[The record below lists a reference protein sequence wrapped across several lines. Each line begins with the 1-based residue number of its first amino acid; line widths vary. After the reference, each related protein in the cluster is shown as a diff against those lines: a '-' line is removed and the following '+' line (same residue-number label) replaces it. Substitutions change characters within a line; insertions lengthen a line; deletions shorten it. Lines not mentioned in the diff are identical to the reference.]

1 MGHPN
6 KEFDLNE
13 KYSFS
18 PKLKQLSFILMIIG
32 LVGFAAGAFMSLNNT
47 TRIIAD
53 LLHNTIFFTLICLI
67 SVFFLAINYMA
78 NAGWSVLVKRIP
90 EAISQLVPIL
100 AGILLVVISYI
111 VFAKRS
117 DIFMWLDIP
126 AIKNTEAREL
136 LMEKTGFLNIPF
148 YMGRILMY
156 VIVWSLA
163 AITFRKYSLNEE
175 KMPAGSLKYWRK
187 STFFSGFFLVF
198 FAVTISTSSW
208 DWLMSIDTKWYSTMY
223 GWYVFVSALVSGISL
238 IMLVIQYLR
247 SQGQLKNI
255 TDEHVHDLGKFMF
268 AFSILWTYLWYSQYM
283 LIWYSNNPE
292 ETIYFRARMDH
303 YKVLFF
309 INLILNFVSPL
320 LILMTAGNKRKAK
333 IVVFIAAVI
342 ILGHWIDFYQMIMPG
357 TIGANWTIGLME
369 IGLPIFFIGL
379 IINRTFTELEKAPLV
394 PKNHPYLK
402 ESMNHHV

>member
-1 MGHPN
+1 
-6 KEFDLNE
+6 
-13 KYSFS
+13 
-18 PKLKQLSFILMIIG
+18 
-32 LVGFAAGAFMSLNNT
+32 
-47 TRIIAD
+47 
-53 LLHNTIFFTLICLI
+53 
-67 SVFFLAINYMA
+67 
-78 NAGWSVLVKRIP
+78 
-90 EAISQLVPIL
+90 
-100 AGILLVVISYI
+100 
-111 VFAKRS
+111 
-117 DIFMWLDIP
+117 
-126 AIKNTEAREL
+126 
-136 LMEKTGFLNIPF
+136 
-148 YMGRILMY
+148 MY

>member
-1 MGHPN
+1 MGHLN

-18 PKLKQLSFILMIIG
+18 PKLKQLSFILMVIG

>member
-1 MGHPN
+1 
-6 KEFDLNE
+6 
-13 KYSFS
+13 
-18 PKLKQLSFILMIIG
+18 
-32 LVGFAAGAFMSLNNT
+32 
-47 TRIIAD
+47 
-53 LLHNTIFFTLICLI
+53 
-67 SVFFLAINYMA
+67 MA

-187 STFFSGFFLVF
+187 STFFAGFFLVF

-223 GWYVFVSALVSGISL
+223 GWYVFVSALVSGMSL

-255 TDEHVHDLGKFMF
+255 SDEHVHDLGKFMF

-292 ETIYFRARMDH
+292 ETIYFRERMDH